1 MVRIHNPPVV
11 GRNLAK
17 DTARN
22 GTIFQTSTVSE
33 VFTLF
38 DSTGLVLERMTKL
51 LEQSNLLKIQSI
63 FQQAFRIFK
72 KDATNRLEKTR
83 IGMTIQS
90 W

>member
-22 GTIFQTSTVSE
+22 GTIFQTSYG
-33 VFTLF
+33 FRITLF